1 MDMGRLNEIRSARYN
16 STEAAELII
25 DLDLAI
31 RSSLFTS
38 EEKVVFGLAYGLSKS
53 KNEVRRLTGWT
64 FKEIDVLMD
73 TAHEKLEALLNGY
86 MYSKD
91 APYHSTSSLGQVSL
105 DTWIDMVAGH
115 EANPFD
121 PPKHLMKVGKAD
133 GVYQEKV
140 GKLEDDYPYYDTS
153 EAIENPN
160 RKYNYRPGVDHDAF
174 RRQDEYYGLG
184 ELFDEYDSK

>member
-1 MDMGRLNEIRSARYN
+1 MSRLNEIRSARYD
-16 STEAAELII
+16 STEAAELIM

-38 EEKVVFGLAYGLSKS
+38 EEKVVFGLVYGLSKS

-73 TAHEKLEALLNGY
+73 EAHEKLEALLNGY
-86 MYSKD
+86 RYSKD
-91 APYHSTSSLGQVSL
+91 APYYSTPSLGQVDL

-133 GVYQEKV
+133 GVYQEKE

-153 EAIENPN
+153 PAIENPN